1 MTGGFAPGGIGLV
14 RGGRFFVSVRMI
26 ATTPAYCQIRYDLI
40 VFARI
45 VVALAA
51 MSAAFSQQPA
61 PKVPAKIVRTFPHD
75 TQAFTQGLEFSGG
88 ALWESTG
95 MVGRSGI
102 RKVQLET
109 GKVLQELRLSPPYFG
124 EGITI
129 VAGKLFQLTWQHQT
143 GLVYEVPSLKFVK
156 QFSYPGEGWGLTN
169 DGKNIYMSDG
179 TAQIRVIDP
188 ATQREIRRINVRD
201 GGRPV
206 ANLNELEW
214 VRGEIYA
221 NIWMTDTIARIRPL
235 DGTVIGY
242 IDCAHLP
249 RDREFADVLNGIAY
263 DPVGRRLIVTGKQ
276 WARIYE
282 IAIPNP

>member
-26 ATTPAYCQIRYDLI
+26 ATIPSYWQIRYDLN

-51 MSAAFSQQPA
+51 VLAALAQQPA
-61 PKVPAKIVRTFPHD
+61 PKVPAKIIRTFPHD

-95 MVGRSGI
+95 MVDRSGI

-143 GLVYEVPSLKFVK
+143 GLVYEMPSLKFVK

-221 NIWMTDTIARIRPL
+221 NIWTTDTIARIRPL
-235 DGTVIGY
+235 DGTVTGY

-263 DPVGRRLIVTGKQ
+263 DAVGRRLIVTGKQ

>member
-1 MTGGFAPGGIGLV
+1 
-14 RGGRFFVSVRMI
+14 MI
-26 ATTPAYCQIRYDLI
+26 ATIPSYWQIRYDLN

-51 MSAAFSQQPA
+51 VLAALAQQPA
-61 PKVPAKIVRTFPHD
+61 PKVPAKIIRTFPHD

-143 GLVYEVPSLKFVK
+143 GLVYEMPSLKFVK

-221 NIWMTDTIARIRPL
+221 NIWTTDTIARIRPL
-235 DGTVIGY
+235 DGTVTGY

-263 DPVGRRLIVTGKQ
+263 DAVGRRLIVTGKQ